1 MSHPW
6 STKRHASRSP
16 APNTTP
22 TSPAHRFL
30 PPSHYAAAAGV
41 PYSANRSRAHE
52 SRPPQPYTSSA
63 PPLPSQSSLA
73 SASDSHTLNT
83 DYSTNFK
90 SKRRSQ
96 VGDLG
101 LMEAHLLPSLKDTID
116 RMTRPS
122 SQLQMPSPLP
132 NENPQLDHR
141 ANIGQYSSS
150 HPRSKLA
157 RTTQLSSTSYP
168 SSYSKDTSHQLPVA
182 QSEGP
187 PRPSRSAL
195 RQKPKPILKAQPRT
209 PTMIPSDRLS
219 DRPFEAPRP
228 AGLARSGNLDWPSS
242 MESFSPRSALP
253 HKQKTQPLRQP
264 SITTNI
270 GSSRR
275 TERARARTDPGAP
288 NNPAPSTS
296 SLATPQPKNYRSNIP
311 RRVAPPLLRH
321 TPRESSQ
328 DSLTD
333 AEPQAS
339 SSLRGRKLAADNN
352 FVFPSSSSESDET
365 PVMFPKQP
373 SFTQGRVSASKA
385 PEKKKERFG
394 LGFGFADY
402 GAKLRG
408 MFADNSAHSIDS
420 STSDG
425 GSARNDD
432 GSIQD
437 NESLFSD
444 RADQGNLQGDSTI
457 SDRYSL
463 SSAGSSYPGSETMAN
478 GDDSSDRRK
487 RELLGLVDGLNP
499 GTLDHPTRS
508 EESEYFG
515 EEGLAIGGS
524 SESIHVPN
532 SSSWDESSKNESD
545 SDSEYSFDNENDEG
559 LRSSTPRDGHSHSK
573 VDKTCSKDDQ
583 VSNRW
588 RFDEQHARNT
598 GLSVERPSSGHPLL
612 SPRRSV
618 HPTYLNSKTSHASP
632 ENAPNANIGGQRYSS
647 ELSRMM
653 VNSDEAA
660 ARERQAFGLSTSS
673 PGSAS
678 DEPCLTHA
686 DSDMSS
692 IAGNTWQFE
701 CEDDGIHTDSLLN
714 RLATQEF
721 ERSMNAQST
730 QSDLSYASS
739 ESSVSAASMSS
750 VAHEFLHSDRINA
763 HRDRQRSSANIHESW
778 EDFRQHILEQ
788 FGEVEV
794 RRQEIIWKLAESE
807 ATFVTNLQNMVQLF
821 ILPLRVRSTKVWV
834 SGVPDDVSKLFDWL
848 EDIVHLHTK
857 LSASLIGVRDVHI
870 SGLKFVGEIL
880 RPFVAKLEIY
890 QPYLVKLEFVATRIE
905 HLVVQEKSDIGD
917 FIKLQERSSAC
928 QGWSLEK
935 YLVEPVHRLSQYPDF
950 FHRLWHATPK
960 SHPDYLSTLS
970 VLHSA
975 KLTIRVLSEVKDRE
989 DEYEFVKDMLSHIQ
1003 NVPSQLPCRDRRLLM
1018 HGPVACARV
1027 ENDDLPIMRPS
1038 TNLHGFPEPPKSPS
1052 PDSRPRHNERLSNAL
1067 KGWRGRSGSVQST
1080 ASTAASMQSF
1090 RTAPSSFDFRSEP
1103 QAGSRNSPSLR
1114 VESPAVD
1121 VQLFVFT
1128 DLIMMASATN
1138 HHDGSQRTSADL
1150 HILNDFGLSRILSV
1164 TDETDRRSSI
1174 SLDLVPLAAEELERG
1189 YVNSKGRVLTVSL
1202 SHGTSRSSVSEA
1214 SMQCVVLK
1222 EWLVPLR
1229 QSCQHTLRS
1238 LSSPSVKSHL
1248 AHASKESEISQS
1260 VLSILASGLPF
1271 PKSPSMQLHSVE
1283 QGQAGD
1289 TEQQEREE
1297 RGWWSLRFH
1306 EVLREIQRRE
1316 VALVR

>member
-6 STKRHASRSP
+6 PKRHASRSP
-16 APNTTP
+16 APSITP

-41 PYSANRSRAHE
+41 PYNATRSRAHE
-52 SRPPQPYTSSA
+52 SRPPQPYTSST
-63 PPLPSQSSLA
+63 PPLPSRSSLA
-73 SASDSHTLNT
+73 SASDSHSLHV
-83 DYSTNFK
+83 DYSTNFR

-122 SQLQMPSPLP
+122 SQLGMPSPLP

-141 ANIGQYSSS
+141 SNIGQYHSN
-150 HPRSKLA
+150 PPPKLA
-157 RTTQLSSTSYP
+157 RTPQPTSTLSE
-168 SSYSKDTSHQLPVA
+168 YSRDTTHKLPVA

-195 RQKPKPILKAQPRT
+195 RQKPKPILKAQPHA
-209 PTMIPSDRLS
+209 PTMIPSDRPS
-219 DRPFEAPRP
+219 DRTSEVPRP
-228 AGLARSGNLDWPSS
+228 VGLVRSGKPDWPPP
-242 MESFSPRSALP
+242 MGGISPRPPLP
-253 HKQKTQPLRQP
+253 YKQKNQPFQERKELALAQTLVHP
-264 SITTNI
+264 ITL
-270 GSSRR
+270 
-275 TERARARTDPGAP
+275 AP
-288 NNPAPSTS
+288 LPS
-296 SLATPQPKNYRSNIP
+296 SLATPQPKKYRSNIP

-321 TPRESSQ
+321 APRESSQ

-333 AEPQAS
+333 AEPRTS
-339 SSLRGRKLAADNN
+339 SSLRGQKLAGND
-352 FVFPSSSSESDET
+352 FVFPSSSSESDGT
-365 PVMFPKQP
+365 PVMFAK
-373 SFTQGRVSASKA
+373 GRLLASKA

-408 MFADNSAHSIDS
+408 MFVDNSARSIL
-420 STSDG
+420 STTSEG
-425 GSARNDD
+425 ESAGNDD
-432 GSIQD
+432 GNIQD
-437 NESLFSD
+437 NESIFSD
-444 RADQGNLQGDSTI
+444 HADQGRERGDSTI

-463 SSAGSSYPGSETMAN
+463 SSAGSSYAASETMA
-478 GDDSSDRRK
+478 DCDESCDRRK
-487 RELLGLVDGLNP
+487 RELLGLVDGLKP
-499 GTLDHPTRS
+499 SSQDHPTRS

-524 SESIHVPN
+524 SDSIHIPN
-532 SSSWDESSKNESD
+532 SSSWDESSKRESD
-545 SDSEYSFDNENDEG
+545 SGSEYSFNDENDEG
-559 LRSSTPRDGHSHSK
+559 LRSSTPRDGRSHPHSK
-573 VDKTCSKDDQ
+573 VILTIATSFEANRMT
-583 VSNRW
+583 VSVKNS
-588 RFDEQHARNT
+588 

-618 HPTYLNSKTSHASP
+618 HSSYLNSQTSHPSP
-632 ENAPNANIGGQRYSS
+632 QNTPNINIGGQRYSS
-647 ELSRMM
+647 EFTRMM
-653 VNSDEAA
+653 VTSDEAA
-660 ARERQAFGLSTSS
+660 VRERQAFGLSTSFS
-673 PGSAS
+673 GSAS

-701 CEDDGIHTDSLLN
+701 CEDDGVHTGSLLN

-721 ERSMNAQST
+721 ECSMNAQLT
-730 QSDLSYASS
+730 QSDLSYTSS

-750 VAHEFLHSDRINA
+750 VAHEFLHSDRTNA
-763 HRDRQRSSANIHESW
+763 PRDHRCRSSADIFSSW
-778 EDFRQHILEQ
+778 EDFRRYVLEQ

-794 RRQEIIWKLAESE
+794 RRQEIVWKLAESE
-807 ATFVTNLQNMVQLF
+807 ETFVINLQNMVQLF
-821 ILPLRVRSTKVWV
+821 ILPLRVRNTKVWV
-834 SGVPDDVSKLFDWL
+834 SGVPDDVSRLFDWL

-857 LSASLIGVRDVHI
+857 LSASLIGLRDVHNAD
-870 SGLKFVGEIL
+870 LQCVGEIL
-880 RPFVAKLEIY
+880 RSFMAKLEIY

-905 HLVVQEKSDIGD
+905 HLVAQEKSDIGD
-917 FIKLQERSSAC
+917 FIKLQERSSSC

-935 YLVEPVHRLSQYPDF
+935 YLVEPVQRLSQYPDF

-989 DEYEFVKDMLSHIQ
+989 DEYEFVKDMFSRIT
-1003 NVPSQLPCRDRRLLM
+1003 NVPSQLPCRNRRLLM

-1027 ENDDLPIMRPS
+1027 ENDDDLPIMRPS
-1038 TNLHGFPEPPKSPS
+1038 TNVHGFPEPLKSPS
-1052 PDSRPRHNERLSNAL
+1052 SDSRNERLSNAL

-1080 ASTAASMQSF
+1080 ASTAVSLQSF

-1103 QAGSRNSPSLR
+1103 QAGPINSPLLR

-1128 DLIMMASATN
+1128 DLIMMASATI
-1138 HHDGSQRTSADL
+1138 HDDESKRSSANL
-1150 HILNDFGLSRILSV
+1150 CILDNFGLSRILSV

-1174 SLDLVPLAAEELERG
+1174 SLDLIPLTAEELERG
-1189 YVNSKGRVLTVSL
+1189 HANSKGRVLTVSL

-1214 SMQCVVLK
+1214 SMQCAVLK

-1229 QSCQHTLRS
+1229 QCCQHALRS
-1238 LSSPSVKSHL
+1238 LSSPSTKSHL

-1271 PKSPSMQLHSVE
+1271 PKSPSMQLYGVE
-1283 QGQAGD
+1283 LGQAGD
-1289 TEQQEREE
+1289 AEQQEREE

-1306 EVLREIQRRE
+1306 EVLREIQGRE
-1316 VALVR
+1316 VALLR

>member
-6 STKRHASRSP
+6 PKRHASRSP
-16 APNTTP
+16 APNITP
-22 TSPAHRFL
+22 ASPAHRFL

-41 PYSANRSRAHE
+41 PYDANRSRARE
-52 SRPPQPYTSSA
+52 SRPQPHTSST

-73 SASDSHTLNT
+73 SASDSHSLHV
-83 DYSTNFK
+83 DYPTNYR

-122 SQLQMPSPLP
+122 SQLGIPSPLP
-132 NENPQLDHR
+132 NENLQFGHR
-141 ANIGQYSSS
+141 SNIGQYHSN
-150 HPRSKLA
+150 PPPKLT
-157 RTTQLSSTSYP
+157 RTPQLPST
-168 SSYSKDTSHQLPVA
+168 SSYSRDTSQQVPVA
-182 QSEGP
+182 QSEVP
-187 PRPSRSAL
+187 LRPSRSAL
-195 RQKPKPILKAQPRT
+195 RQKPKPILKAQSHA
-209 PTMIPSDRLS
+209 PTMIPSDRPS
-219 DRPFEAPRP
+219 DRASEAPRS
-228 AGLARSGNLDWPSS
+228 ASLVRSGKLDWTSP
-242 MESFSPRSALP
+242 MEGFSPRPPFP
-253 HKQKTQPLRQP
+253 HKQKSQPLRQP

-270 GSSRR
+270 TPGRR
-275 TERARARTDPGAP
+275 TERIRARTDPGAP
-288 NNPAPSTS
+288 HNLAPPTG
-296 SLATPQPKNYRSNIP
+296 SLATPQPKKYRSNIP

-321 TPRESSQ
+321 APRESSQ

-333 AEPQAS
+333 AEPRAS
-339 SSLRGRKLAADNN
+339 SSLRGQKPAADDV

-365 PVMFPKQP
+365 PVMFSKQP
-373 SFTQGRVSASKA
+373 SFAQGRLLASKA
-385 PEKKKERFG
+385 TEKKKERFG

-408 MFADNSAHSIDS
+408 MFADNSAHSIH
-420 STSDG
+420 STTSEG
-425 GSARNDD
+425 ESAGNDD

-444 RADQGNLQGDSTI
+444 RADQGEERGDSTI

-463 SSAGSSYPGSETMAN
+463 SSAGSSYPASETMAG
-478 GDDSSDRRK
+478 GDESSDRRK

-499 GTLDHPTRS
+499 SSQDHPARS

-524 SESIHVPN
+524 SDSIHIPN
-532 SSSWDESSKNESD
+532 PSSSDESFKKEND
-545 SDSEYSFDNENDEG
+545 SDSEYSFDDENDEG
-559 LRSSTPRDGHSHSK
+559 LRSSIPRDGHSHSK
-573 VDKTCSKDDQ
+573 ADRASKDNQ
-583 VSNRW
+583 ASNRW
-588 RFDEQHARNT
+588 HFDERNT
-598 GLSVERPSSGHPLL
+598 RKSRLSVDRPSSGHPLL

-618 HPTYLNSKTSHASP
+618 HSTYLNSQKSHPST
-632 ENAPNANIGGQRYSS
+632 ENMPNIDIGGQRYSS
-647 ELSRMM
+647 ELTRMM
-653 VNSDEAA
+653 VTSDEAA
-660 ARERQAFGLSTSS
+660 VRERQAFGLSTSFS
-673 PGSAS
+673 GSAS
-678 DEPCLTHA
+678 DEPCLAHA

-701 CEDDGIHTDSLLN
+701 CEYDGVHTDSLLN

-721 ERSMNAQST
+721 ESSMKAQPT
-730 QSDLSYASS
+730 QTDLSYTSS

-750 VAHEFLHSDRINA
+750 VAHEFLHSDRTNT
-763 HRDRQRSSANIHESW
+763 HRDNRRSSDIHASW
-778 EDFRQHILEQ
+778 EDFRLHILEQ

-794 RRQEIIWKLAESE
+794 RRQEIVWKLAESE
-807 ATFVTNLQNMVQLF
+807 ETFVINLQNMVQLF

-834 SGVPDDVSKLFDWL
+834 SGVPDDVSRLFDWL

-857 LSASLIGVRDVHI
+857 LSASLIGLRDVHN
-870 SGLKFVGEIL
+870 SDLQCVGEIL
-880 RPFVAKLEIY
+880 RSFIAKLEIY
-890 QPYLVKLEFVATRIE
+890 QPYLVKLEFVATRLE
-905 HLVVQEKSDIGD
+905 HLAAQEKSDIGD

-935 YLVEPVHRLSQYPDF
+935 YLVEPVQRLSQYPDF

-960 SHPDYLSTLS
+960 SHPDYLSILS

-989 DEYEFVKDMLSHIQ
+989 DEYEFVKDMFSRIAH
-1003 NVPSQLPCRDRRLLM
+1003 VPSQLPCRDRRLLM

-1027 ENDDLPIMRPS
+1027 ENDDDLPVMRPS
-1038 TNLHGFPEPPKSPS
+1038 TNMHGFPEPLKSPS
-1052 PDSRPRHNERLSNAL
+1052 PDSRPRYNERLSNAL

-1080 ASTAASMQSF
+1080 ASTTASLQSF
-1090 RTAPSSFDFRSEP
+1090 RTAPSSFDFRPEP
-1103 QAGSRNSPSLR
+1103 QAGPRNSPLLR

-1128 DLIMMASATN
+1128 DLIMMTCATN
-1138 HHDGSQRTSADL
+1138 RHDDFQRTSANL
-1150 HILNDFGLSRILSV
+1150 RILEDFGLSRILSV
-1164 TDETDRRSSI
+1164 TDETERRSSI
-1174 SLDLVPLAAEELERG
+1174 SLDLVPLTAEELERG
-1189 YVNSKGRVLTVSL
+1189 HANSKGRVLTVSL
-1202 SHGTSRSSVSEA
+1202 SHGTSRSSISEA
-1214 SMQCVVLK
+1214 SMQCAVLK

-1229 QSCQHTLRS
+1229 QCCQHTLRS
-1238 LSSPSVKSHL
+1238 LSSPSAKSHL

-1271 PKSPSMQLHSVE
+1271 PKSPSMQLHGVE
-1283 QGQAGD
+1283 VGQAGD
-1289 TEQQEREE
+1289 AEQQEREE

-1316 VALVR
+1316 VALR

>member
-6 STKRHASRSP
+6 PKRHASRSP
-16 APNTTP
+16 ALNLPS

-41 PYSANRSRAHE
+41 PYNANRGRTHE
-52 SRPPQPYTSSA
+52 SRPAQPNTSST

-73 SASDSHTLNT
+73 SASDLHSLHV
-83 DYSTNFK
+83 DYSTNFR

-122 SQLQMPSPLP
+122 SQLGIPSPFP
-132 NENPQLDHR
+132 NDNTQLGHRSNTGQFYSNP
-141 ANIGQYSSS
+141 
-150 HPRSKLA
+150 PPKLA
-157 RTTQLSSTSYP
+157 RTPQLPSTSHP
-168 SSYSKDTSHQLPVA
+168 LSYSRDTNHLNSVA

-187 PRPSRSAL
+187 SRQIRSTS
-195 RQKPKPILKAQPRT
+195 RQKPKPILKAQPHT
-209 PTMIPSDRLS
+209 PTMIPSDRPS
-219 DRPFEAPRP
+219 GDRPFEAHRP
-228 AGLARSGNLDWPSS
+228 AGFVRSGKPEWPSP
-242 MESFSPRSALP
+242 MEGFSPRPPLP
-253 HKQKTQPLRQP
+253 HRQKNQPLRQP

-270 GSSRR
+270 APSRR

-288 NNPAPSTS
+288 HNSAPSTS
-296 SLATPQPKNYRSNIP
+296 SLATPQPKKYRSNIP

-321 TPRESSQ
+321 TPRESSK

-333 AEPQAS
+333 AESRTS
-339 SSLRGRKLAADNN
+339 SSLRGHKLVADND
-352 FVFPSSSSESDET
+352 FVFLSSSSESDET
-365 PVMFPKQP
+365 PIVFPKQP
-373 SFTQGRVSASKA
+373 SFTQERLLASKA

-408 MFADNSAHSIDS
+408 MFADNSAHSIR
-420 STSDG
+420 STTSEG
-425 GSARNDD
+425 GSASNDD
-432 GSIQD
+432 GSVQD
-437 NESLFSD
+437 NESLFSG
-444 RADQGNLQGDSTI
+444 RADQGRERGDSTI

-463 SSAGSSYPGSETMAN
+463 SSAGSSYPASETMAD
-478 GDDSSDRRK
+478 GDESCDRRK

-499 GTLDHPTRS
+499 GCQDHLTRS

-524 SESIHVPN
+524 SESIHIPN
-532 SSSWDESSKNESD
+532 SSSWDESSKNENESG
-545 SDSEYSFDNENDEG
+545 SEYSFDDENDEG
-559 LRSSTPRDGHSHSK
+559 IRLSTPRDGHSHSHSK
-573 VDKTCSKDDQ
+573 ADRTSKDNQ
-583 VSNRW
+583 AKNRR
-588 RFDEQHARNT
+588 RFDEKNVRNP

-618 HPTYLNSKTSHASP
+618 HSTYLNSQTSHPSL
-632 ENAPNANIGGQRYSS
+632 EGTPNIDVGGQRYSS
-647 ELSRMM
+647 ELTRMM
-653 VNSDEAA
+653 VTSDEAA
-660 ARERQAFGLSTSS
+660 TRERQAFGLSTSF

-678 DEPCLTHA
+678 DETSLTHA

-692 IAGNTWQFE
+692 VAGNTWQFE
-701 CEDDGIHTDSLLN
+701 CDDGVHTDSLLN
-714 RLATQEF
+714 RLATPEF
-721 ERSMNAQST
+721 ERSINAQPT

-739 ESSVSAASMSS
+739 ESSVSAASISS
-750 VAHEFLHSDRINA
+750 VAHEFLHSDRTDA
-763 HRDRQRSSANIHESW
+763 HRDHRRSSADVHASW
-778 EDFRQHILEQ
+778 EDFRLYILEQ
-788 FGEVEV
+788 FGEVEA
-794 RRQEIIWKLAESE
+794 RRQEIVWKLAESE
-807 ATFVTNLQNMVQLF
+807 ATFVINLQNMVQLF

-834 SGVPDDVSKLFDWL
+834 SGVPDDVSRLFDWL

-857 LSASLIGVRDVHI
+857 LSASLADLRDVHN
-870 SGLKFVGEIL
+870 SNLQCVGEIL
-880 RPFVAKLEIY
+880 RPFMAKLEIY

-905 HLVVQEKSDIGD
+905 HLVAQEKSDIGD

-935 YLVEPVHRLSQYPDF
+935 YLVEPVQRLSQYPDF
-950 FHRLWHATPK
+950 FQRLWHATPK

-989 DEYEFVKDMLSHIQ
+989 DEYEFVKDTFSRIA
-1003 NVPSQLPCRDRRLLM
+1003 NAPSQLPCRDRRLLM

-1027 ENDDLPIMRPS
+1027 ENDDDLPVTRP
-1038 TNLHGFPEPPKSPS
+1038 FPEPLKSPS
-1052 PDSRPRHNERLSNAL
+1052 SDSRPRHNERLSNAL

-1080 ASTAASMQSF
+1080 ASTAASLQSF

-1103 QAGSRNSPSLR
+1103 QARPRNSPLLR

-1121 VQLFVFT
+1121 VQLFIFT

-1138 HHDGSQRTSADL
+1138 HHDDSQRTSTNLRIVD
-1150 HILNDFGLSRILSV
+1150 DYGLSRILSV

-1174 SLDLVPLAAEELERG
+1174 SLDLVPLTTEELERG
-1189 YVNSKGRVLTVSL
+1189 HANSKGQVLTVSL
-1202 SHGTSRSSVSEA
+1202 SHGSSRSSVSEA
-1214 SMQCVVLK
+1214 SMQCAVLK

-1229 QSCQHTLRS
+1229 QCCQHTLRS
-1238 LSSPSVKSHL
+1238 LSSPSTKSRL
-1248 AHASKESEISQS
+1248 VHASKELEISQS

-1271 PKSPSMQLHSVE
+1271 PKSPSMQLHGVE
-1283 QGQAGD
+1283 LGQAGD
-1289 TEQQEREE
+1289 AEQQEREE

-1306 EVLREIQRRE
+1306 EVLREIQGRE
-1316 VALVR
+1316 VAFLR